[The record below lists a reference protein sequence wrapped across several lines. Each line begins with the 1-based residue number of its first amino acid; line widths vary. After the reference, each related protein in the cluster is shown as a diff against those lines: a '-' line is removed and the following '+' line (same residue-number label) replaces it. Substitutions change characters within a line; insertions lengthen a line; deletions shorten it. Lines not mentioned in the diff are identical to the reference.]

1 MTKNLFLVLTV
12 FIISTVSSIFFYNNS
27 FADTYEGRCTGGSS
41 CSACKNCSKCMH
53 CNSGGSCGV
62 CSRGNSTRNSS
73 SNSSTQSKSGSST
86 KTTQTGTKTTSQG
99 KSVTS
104 KEYFVDPLTISVRKT
119 PGPTGEI
126 ICTLKEFDSVTLLK
140 MYDTIWAQI
149 EAICGGIKVIGFTLK
164 SNLIK
169 IEN

>member
-1 MTKNLFLVLTV
+1 LQIHTKADVRAVPRALHVKTAANVCTAIPVVRVAFVQEVIQHEIQAQTV
-12 FIISTVSSIFFYNNS
+12 VH
-27 FADTYEGRCTGGSS
+27 R
-41 CSACKNCSKCMH
+41 
-53 CNSGGSCGV
+53 
-62 CSRGNSTRNSS
+62 
-73 SNSSTQSKSGSST
+73 GSST

-140 MYDTIWAQI
+140 MYDTKWAQI